1 MTTSNVYWGQWIWQS
16 WRHSFLLLQ
25 KEVLLTLLSFLKH
38 SQKEKEVK
46 THRRQLEKK
55 WREELNQLDQQREQE
70 GHGKIDLGVSHALAL
85 GPPTDDYVPGNSYE

>member
-1 MTTSNVYWGQWIWQS
+1 MNLTVMLLI
-16 WRHSFLLLQ
+16 SFLLLQ
-25 KEVLLTLLSFLKH
+25 KEVLSTLLSFLKH

-46 THRRQLEKK
+46 IHRRQLEKK

>member
-1 MTTSNVYWGQWIWQS
+1 M
-16 WRHSFLLLQ
+16 LLFLQ
-25 KEVLLTLLSFLKH
+25 KEALSTLLSFLKH

-46 THRRQLEKK
+46 IHRRQLEKK
-55 WREELNQLDQQREQE
+55 WREELSQLDQQREQE

>member
-1 MTTSNVYWGQWIWQS
+1 MNLTVMLLFLPFTSKRSVVN
-16 WRHSFLLLQ
+16 
-25 KEVLLTLLSFLKH
+25 LTKLSLKH

-46 THRRQLEKK
+46 IHRRQLEKK

-85 GPPTDDYVPGNSYE
+85 GPPADDYVPGNSYE